1 MSCKK
6 KREEY
11 VTRLTV
17 LSHVEFHKEFQKE
30 LSIIA
35 LAQHVF
41 KNMSLKSDV
50 SSIQV
55 LSSCLTICSI
65 MNY

>member
-6 KREEY
+6 KEEY

-50 SSIQV
+50 SSILIDPPV
-55 LSSCLTICSI
+55 
-65 MNY
+65 